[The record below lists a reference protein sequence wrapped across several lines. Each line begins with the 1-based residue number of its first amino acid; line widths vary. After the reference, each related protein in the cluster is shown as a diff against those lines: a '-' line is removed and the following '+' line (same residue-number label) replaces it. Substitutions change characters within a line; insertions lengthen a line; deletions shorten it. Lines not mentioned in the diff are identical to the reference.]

1 MSTNLRFSINFKFIS
16 NSTFEFQLNSNFIS
30 FAELKKKFLGGG
42 DHFPKND
49 LDFLLEKRRIVEGK
63 PTKEELK
70 NLGILMIVTIFFFNT
85 FKGVFLV
92 ICYIL
97 SNMSLCHKHQPLP
110 TFSMTL
116 VDCKVL
122 IPPV

>member
-30 FAELKKKFLGGG
+30 FAELKKKFWGGG

-70 NLGILMIVTIFFFNT
+70 NLGILMILTIFFF
-85 FKGVFLV
+85 
-92 ICYIL
+92 
-97 SNMSLCHKHQPLP
+97 
-110 TFSMTL
+110 
-116 VDCKVL
+116 
-122 IPPV
+122 

>member
-1 MSTNLRFSINFKFIS
+1 MQSSKKNFWGG
-16 NSTFEFQLNSNFIS
+16 EGRRGG
-30 FAELKKKFLGGG
+30 GGG

-97 SNMSLCHKHQPLP
+97 SNMSLCHKHRPSP